1 MADDKEP
8 DELYTLRNLFYLGAF
23 QKAIQEGNSLSS
35 RLTDELKIERDEFV
49 YRAYVGLG
57 QYSLVTGEVEDDA
70 PASHRA
76 VKLLASYCSGDAE
89 GAVAAAHGLLTEKD
103 SRDDATAQ
111 LMAAIIYERED
122 LMKEA
127 ARGARCRRGARFG
140 AASVR
145 NAPPQAFT
153 AIRKGQTME
162 QLAFWAQLC
171 LKINRQDLAE
181 EKLKELEK
189 MDEDAT
195 LTQLVSAWVNLGK
208 QTEKGSKEAAF
219 CYEELIDKFEAT
231 LSLLNGLA
239 SAKMQLKDYDEA
251 HARLQEALGKSATDP
266 DTLINLI
273 TCCAHMGKEEKE
285 INRYKNLMYSTHPT
299 HPYVVKMKAAEAEF
313 DRLAEEMLE
322 KEGFTRD
329 AEGNVVKKDA

>member
-8 DELYTLRNLFYLGAF
+8 DELYTLRNFFYLGAF

-122 LMKEA
+122 LMKE
-127 ARGARCRRGARFG
+127 
-140 AASVR
+140 
-145 NAPPQAFT
+145 AFT